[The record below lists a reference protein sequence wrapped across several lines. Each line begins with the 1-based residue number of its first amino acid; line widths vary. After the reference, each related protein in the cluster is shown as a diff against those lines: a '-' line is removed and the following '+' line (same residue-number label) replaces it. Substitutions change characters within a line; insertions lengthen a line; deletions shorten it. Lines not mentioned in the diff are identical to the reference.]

1 MRFYLSVF
9 PEGRIEELVRYGA
22 AQPGPEGTI
31 ALAALTIG
39 GQTIRCTDSFV
50 KHAFTF
56 TPASS
61 LFVDCTSEAEIDR
74 IWTALLEGGGVLMPL
89 GPYPFSRR
97 FGWLNDRFGVSR
109 QLNLA

>member
-39 GQTIRCTDSFV
+39 GQTIRRTDSFV

-74 IWTALLEGGGVLMPL
+74 IWTALLEAGECSCRSALTPSAADSAGSTTASASPG
-89 GPYPFSRR
+89 S
-97 FGWLNDRFGVSR
+97 
-109 QLNLA
+109 